1 MKKRIAILGA
11 TGSVGTQ
18 ALDVARKLTD
28 EIEVVCL
35 AANKETHALYKS
47 AQEFRPKYIALSSES
62 ADTREFEKLDYN
74 SVILRGQNA
83 LTTAALECGADLAV
97 LAVDGIAG
105 LETFAACL
113 KNRIP
118 VALANKESLVCGGDI
133 VLEIMR
139 KTGTGVL
146 PVDSEHSAIF
156 QCLGDSYDTTRVKKL
171 LITASGGPFRGKK
184 REELKDVSVGQAL
197 RHPNWSMGQKITI
210 DSATLANKGLE
221 VIEAHFLFGMALEK
235 IDVLVHPQSVVHS
248 MVEFNDNS
256 IIAQLGPVDMHL
268 PLQKA
273 LLFPKMQA
281 FVMNKSLDLFEVGK
295 LTFEKPD
302 LETFSCLSLAYDAL
316 REKGAMTTI
325 FNVANEVAVAMFI
338 REKIKFLGIA
348 DLISESMD
356 KFAGESCKSIEEI
369 LHINDK
375 VREYLLHKYDV

>member
-1 MKKRIAILGA
+1 MKKKIAILGA

-28 EIEVVCL
+28 EIEIVCL
-35 AANKETHALYKS
+35 AANKETNMLVQY
-47 AQEFRPKYIALSSES
+47 AQEFKPKYVAISSES
-62 ADTREFEKLDYN
+62 ADTGELEKLDYKPH
-74 SVILRGQNA
+74 ILKGKNA
-83 LTTAALECGADLAV
+83 LTKAALECGADLAV

-105 LETFAACL
+105 LETFVACL

-118 VALANKESLVCGGDI
+118 VALANKESLVCGGEV

-156 QCLGDSYDTTRVKKL
+156 QCLGDSYDAGRVKRL

-184 REELKDVSVGQAL
+184 REELKNVTVGAAL

-221 VIEAHFLFGMALEK
+221 VIEAHFMFGMDLEK
-235 IDVLVHPQSVVHS
+235 IDVLVHPQSIVHS
-248 MVEFNDNS
+248 MVEFKDNS

-273 LLFPKMQA
+273 MLYPKMQS
-281 FVMNKSLDLFEVGK
+281 FVMDKSLDLFEVGK

-302 LETFSCLSLAYDAL
+302 LDTFSCLALAYEAL
-316 REKGAMTTI
+316 RKKGAMTTI
-325 FNVANEVAVAMFI
+325 FNVANEAAVALFLH
-338 REKIKFLGIA
+338 EKIKFLDIA

-356 KFAGESCKSIEEI
+356 KFAAESCKSIEDI

-375 VREYLLHKYDV
+375 VKEYLLNKYDV